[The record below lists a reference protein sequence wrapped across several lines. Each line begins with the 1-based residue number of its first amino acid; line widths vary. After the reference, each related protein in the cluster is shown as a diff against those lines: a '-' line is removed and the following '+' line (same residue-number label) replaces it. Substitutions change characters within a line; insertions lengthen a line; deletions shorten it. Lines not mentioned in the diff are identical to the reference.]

1 VEDIE
6 PPPEIG
12 PHEGRELELMLAGKK
27 PLAYFSELT
36 RAVHFEWPDVKFDP
50 YVRSG
55 EIVKRDYL
63 MIETIAGRQEEVRW
77 VFFALPDQDWRIDA
91 AYRHLREEAR
101 TKNRACPAWFEAPWI
116 GFPVRRL
123 GEGARA
129 MWVIGKRR
137 RRRPAGRKTDL
148 RRPIQL
154 SGPRRAPLVMLQHHG
169 AERS

>member
-77 VFFALPDQDWRIDA
+77 VFFALPDQEWRIDA

-101 TKNRACPAWFEAPWI
+101 TKKETESDAYVLGRLLGYTDHEISVYVNWASFI
-116 GFPVRRL
+116 VR
-123 GEGARA
+123 
-129 MWVIGKRR
+129 
-137 RRRPAGRKTDL
+137 D
-148 RRPIQL
+148 
-154 SGPRRAPLVMLQHHG
+154 
-169 AERS
+169 